1 MNNYGL
7 SVLGSL
13 LAILALLTTT
23 PSALACSPIKV
34 IGVYFERDS
43 SAVPAS
49 QVSRLANWML
59 DLRERYPNHQ
69 IIYVG
74 ASTEPGEHA
83 PRRLGLERAHNVAR
97 VLHENLQFAR
107 TKIDLPE
114 RSHVEAPVSEYLKQ
128 FDQSQGVRGVQLDF
142 LPACPHECP
151 CQRGDP
157 LYKTQAPRQ

>member
-1 MNNYGL
+1 MKRCTTTLWGL
-7 SVLGSL
+7 ATT
-13 LAILALLTTT
+13 LAVLLT
-23 PSALACSPIKV
+23 PLAHACSPIKV
-34 IGVYFERDS
+34 LGVYFERDS

-49 QVSRLANWML
+49 QVARLANWMI
-59 DLRERYPNHQ
+59 DLRGRYPNHQ
-69 IIYVG
+69 AIYLG

-83 PRRLGLERAHNVAR
+83 PSRLGLERANNVAL

-107 TKIDLPE
+107 AKIDLPE
-114 RSHVEAPVSEYLKQ
+114 RSHVEAPVSAYLKQ

-151 CQRGDP
+151 CQMGDP